1 MGETIGDLANRI
13 RQLGITRLCM
23 LTVCEKG
30 ALSVAEPTPELIKR
44 AQLGESAAFEEL
56 VLSQQQYIFS
66 VAMGVLRNTEDAS
79 DLTQEVFI
87 RLFRSIHQ
95 YNGDS
100 RFTTWLYRMVIN
112 LGRDELRKRSRQVP
126 EMAPT
131 SSDDN
136 GDLLDPVTLIADDD
150 IDIDPQRSLDRSVDQ
165 ETLMRALDQL
175 EPHYRITLV
184 LFYLRD
190 LKYTDIA
197 DIMQIPLNTVKSH
210 IRRGKERLAEILQAG
225 DQTPTT
231 TGSPL

>member
-1 MGETIGDLANRI
+1 M
-13 RQLGITRLCM
+13 
-23 LTVCEKG
+23 
-30 ALSVAEPTPELIKR
+30 AEPTPELIKR
-44 AQLGESAAFEEL
+44 AQLGESAALEEL

-66 VAMGVLRNTEDAS
+66 VAMSVLRNTEDAN

-100 RFTTWLYRMVIN
+100 RFTTWLYRMIIN

-150 IDIDPQRSLDRSVDQ
+150 VDTDPQRSLDRSIDQ
-165 ETLMRALDQL
+165 ETLQHALNQL
-175 EPHYRITLV
+175 ESHYRMTLI
-184 LFYLRD
+184 LFYLHD

-197 DIMQIPLNTVKSH
+197 EILQIPLNTVKSH

>member
-13 RQLGITRLCM
+13 RQLGITQLCM
-23 LTVCEKG
+23 LSICEKG

-150 IDIDPQRSLDRSVDQ
+150 IDIDPQRSFDRSIDQ
-165 ETLMRALDQL
+165 ETLQRALDQL

-210 IRRGKERLAEILQAG
+210 IRRGKERLAEILQAS

-231 TGSPL
+231 TGSSS

>member
-1 MGETIGDLANRI
+1 MRETIGDLADRV
-13 RQLGITRLCM
+13 RQLGITRLCIS
-23 LTVCEKG
+23 LYVKKG

-44 AQLGESAAFEEL
+44 AQLGDSAAFEEL
-56 VLSQQQYIFS
+56 VLSQHQYIFS
-66 VAMGVLRNTEDAS
+66 VAMGVLRNTEDAN

-126 EMAPT
+126 EMMPT

-150 IDIDPQRSLDRSVDQ
+150 VDIDPQRALDRVSDQ
-165 ETLMRALDQL
+165 EALMNALNQI

-184 LFYLRD
+184 LFYMRD

-197 DIMQIPLNTVKSH
+197 EILQIPLNTVKSH
-210 IRRGKERLAEILQAG
+210 IRRGKERLAEIMQAG

-231 TGSPL
+231 AGSSL

>member
-1 MGETIGDLANRI
+1 
-13 RQLGITRLCM
+13 M
-23 LTVCEKG
+23 LSICEKG

-112 LGRDELRKRSRQVP
+112 LGRDELRKRSRQVL

-197 DIMQIPLNTVKSH
+197 DIMQITLNTVKSH
-210 IRRGKERLAEILQAG
+210 IRRGKERLAEILQAS

-231 TGSPL
+231 TGSSS